1 MSQNSIARQI
11 DERQINLAGYEIL
24 EDSDQ
29 PGFFLWVR
37 REHGQIV
44 GGCDTSLDSRDAIVA
59 ELQGMMAEVLQEEAN
74 IPAEI
79 WSTMSADEKDALILE
94 QFC

>member
-1 MSQNSIARQI
+1 MSQNSIAHQI
-11 DERQINLAGYEIL
+11 DERQITLAGYEIL

-37 REHGQIV
+37 REHGHIV
-44 GGCDTSLDSRDAIVA
+44 GGCETSLESRDAIVA
-59 ELQGMMAEVLQEEAN
+59 ELQGMMTEVLQEEAGVH
-74 IPAEI
+74 AET
-79 WSTMSADEKDALILE
+79 WNTMPSNEKDALIRE